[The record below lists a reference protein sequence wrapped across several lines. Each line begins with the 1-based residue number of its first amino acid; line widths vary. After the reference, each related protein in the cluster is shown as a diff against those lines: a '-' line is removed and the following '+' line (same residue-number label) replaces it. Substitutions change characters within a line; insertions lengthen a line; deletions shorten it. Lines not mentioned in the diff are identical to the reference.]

1 MNLISQNCLAAEIYK
16 LTNCAY
22 QNPFASTVIQF
33 DSLKYLIE
41 NWDNIDF
48 DNPKVELTEDNYPI
62 IVLNEKCR
70 IEYVH
75 YRQSNE
81 FDIPRKEGAYI
92 FYKDCISFVLEKYN
106 RRLERMKTNAE
117 KPMFCICNF
126 KTIYKNSIYTQEQLA
141 ELSHYENVKILVGVE
156 ELEPNIAARR
166 FYATYLAKSD
176 KIEIYVVGS
185 SKNKFLLNDIRKQY
199 VIDKQHEGDNI
210 DKLNP
215 WYCELTGLYYL
226 WKHSNASIVGLE
238 HYCRYFTN
246 DKHQLLSTKEIN
258 QLLLDNDVIMR
269 YWDFTKYSKYKCAW
283 EYLSPIN
290 LGYIIRL
297 LEWAK
302 SDERGYIMQCLKTL
316 TYFGQCN
323 MFICKKEI
331 IDEYCN
337 WFFTLAKNFTQDD
350 LDRYPRGIGYVSE
363 FILSA
368 WLLMKGY
375 KIGWYPVDEY
385 NKELTRLNGRF

>member
-16 LTNCAY
+16 IMNCAY

-33 DSLKYLIE
+33 DSMKYLIE

-48 DNPKVELTEDNYPI
+48 DNPKVELTDDNYPVI
-62 IVLNEKCR
+62 ILNEKCR

-75 YRQSNE
+75 YRQSKE

-92 FYKDCISFVLEKYN
+92 FYKDCVSLVLEKYN
-106 RRLERMKTNAE
+106 RRLARMKTNTE
-117 KPMFCICNF
+117 KPVFCICNF
-126 KTIYKNSIYTQEQLA
+126 KTIYKNSIYTQAQLD
-141 ELSHYENVKILVGVE
+141 ELSKFENVKILVGTE

-166 FYATYLAKSD
+166 FYIRCLANID
-176 KIEIYVVGS
+176 PVEIYVVGS
-185 SKNKFLLNDIRKQY
+185 SKNRFLLNDVRKPY
-199 VIDKQHEGDNI
+199 LIDQKHEGDNI
-210 DKLNP
+210 DNLNP

-226 WKHSNASIVGLE
+226 WKHSQAKIVGLE
-238 HYCRYFTN
+238 HYRRYFTN
-246 DKHQLLSTKEIN
+246 DKHQPLSAEEIN
-258 QLLLDNDVIMR
+258 QLLQNNDVIMR
-269 YWDFTKYSKYKCAW
+269 YWSFTNFSKFKNAW

-302 SDERGYIMQCLKTL
+302 QEEKDFIMNCLKTL

-337 WFFTLAKNFTQDD
+337 WFFALASKFTQDD

-363 FILSA
+363 FIFSA

-375 KIGWYPVDEY
+375 KIGWHPVDEF
-385 NKELTRLNGRF
+385 NKELTKLNGRF